1 MKIDF
6 EKLEKETG
14 ILKNTNE
21 TDLILYIKNIID
33 YLATHNKNYNN
44 PQYFKISLLKDI
56 FKSIE

>member
-6 EKLEKETG
+6 KKLENETG
-14 ILKNTNE
+14 IKNTNE

-44 PQYFKISLLKDI
+44 TQHYKITLLQDI

>member
-14 ILKNTNE
+14 IKNTNE

-44 PQYFKISLLKDI
+44 AQYFKISLLQDI